1 MPTNSPELITQLVG
15 VNKVYGVTPGRETPT
30 GPPAASAVPEFY
42 ILGHI
47 SRTPPQAEN
56 YLLVRRLELEKENAL
71 VIELCTSSY
80 LFSCGPVLF
89 ALL

>member
-1 MPTNSPELITQLVG
+1 MISSNVNTQLVG
-15 VNKVYGVTPGRETPT
+15 INKVYGVTPGREPPT

-56 YLLVRRLELEKENAL
+56 YLLVLRLELQKEYAL
-71 VIELCTSSY
+71 VY
-80 LFSCGPVLF
+80 LIMY
-89 ALL
+89 